1 LPHYLLEKWHDD
13 PSFLALQKPLSGPS
27 ARLVTGMEGSQRSF
41 FIAALYVSS
50 SFASLVL
57 TANMARAEKIYEE
70 VGSFVPAEELY
81 LFPARDFFYAG
92 EVLTTSKEIPQQ
104 RIRVLERLALGK
116 KILVIAPV
124 AALLGKLIPKEQWEA
139 KSIVLRPG
147 ARVEWEAF
155 LKQLIGQG
163 YERCDLV
170 ETEGSFSVR
179 GDIIDIFPYYTQL
192 PVRISFFDE
201 EVESLRYF
209 DPESQ
214 RSREVLPEL
223 AVFPAREVVL
233 TSEAARRGKNTLLKE
248 LGKVAGRLKGKGQ
261 EEAADRLGSRVES
274 QLAKLESDGTYEGIE
289 QYLTYFYP
297 RPAGLLDYFP
307 AGGTLFWDEPA
318 STLDE
323 AESLRRELHEYQS
336 GLLIQGDI
344 LPGQVEICW
353 SPKEIFER
361 ITLHVLAMSAFTS
374 RVPLVR
380 LSGTINIPA
389 RPLPSFMGRLDLL
402 KQEVKGWWSEG
413 HEVFVMC
420 EGEARQK
427 EIGRL
432 LRDHDFPVYFA
443 GPDKEMLLELAKA
456 EMEAA
461 LEQNPEVYLKQNRA
475 KVMDQEKKH
484 LSIVHPPKKVRQ
496 RKMEKRLMIVR
507 GNLENGFLFPS
518 LNLVIL
524 VDKEIIPRRRK
535 QKTWAR
541 SRGKA
546 ALRDFQEL
554 KTGDLVVHEQ
564 HGIGRYMGMQTLD
577 VDGIT
582 RDYLYI
588 KYAGEDRLYLPVEQM
603 DTLQRYTGGEG
614 RAPRVHALGGQ
625 EWSRVKNRVR
635 ASVQELARELLTLYA
650 AREATKGFAFS
661 PDQAWQKDFEG
672 RFIYEETPDQL
683 RAIEEVKGD
692 MQKPMPM
699 DRLLC
704 GDVGYGKTEVAIRA
718 AFKAV
723 LDGKQVAFLVPTT
736 ILAQQHYENF
746 LERFEGFPVKIDLL
760 SRFRG
765 AKEQKEV
772 IKALKAGVVD
782 IVIGT
787 HRLISKDIGF
797 KDLGLLIIDEEHR
810 FGVRHKERLK
820 MLRQDVDVLSMT
832 ATPIPRTMH
841 MALSGARDLSVIDT
855 PPENRYPVQTYIAE
869 YSHNMIKEAI
879 QRELN
884 RGGQVYFIY
893 NRVQTIEKWAEKLRE
908 LIPGARIA
916 MGHGQMPEHQ
926 LEKIMHGFMQGDYDV
941 LICTTIVEAGLD
953 IPNVNTM
960 IVYDAD
966 FFGLAQLYQLRGRV
980 GRSNRLAYCYLTYR
994 KDKVMTEDA
1003 VKRLQAIKEFTQLG
1017 SGFKIALRDME
1028 IRGAGNIL
1036 GPEQHGFMMAVGY
1049 ELYCSLLEQ
1058 AIETMK
1064 GRSEPIVREI
1074 QPRINLH
1081 VNAFLPS
1088 AYVPNQQQKIELY
1101 RRIAV
1106 LENKEELKDMISELR
1121 DRYGRLQPPVE
1132 NLLLVM
1138 RLRQLARE
1146 KNIES
1151 IEQQKEQT
1159 LLRFRG
1165 DKNFDIEKLWGMVN
1179 THRRNISLKMG
1190 KQITL
1195 RLKNLPRE
1203 EKKYLNFIIAVLEEV
1218 I

>member
-1 LPHYLLEKWHDD
+1 MPHYLLKKWHDD
-13 PSFLALQKPLSGPS
+13 PSFLALQETVKGPS
-27 ARLVTGMEGSQRSF
+27 VRMVTGMEGSQRSF
-41 FIAALYVSS
+41 FIAALYASS
-50 SFASLVL
+50 PFSSLVL
-57 TANMARAEKIYEE
+57 TANMSRAEKIYEE
-70 VGSFVPAEELY
+70 VGSFLPEEEIY

-104 RIRVLERLALGK
+104 RIKVLERLALGT

-124 AALLGKLIPKEQWEA
+124 AAVLGRLIP
-139 KSIVLRPG
+139 PG
-147 ARVEWEAF
+147 YWKGSCQRLQPGTRIEWKAF
-155 LKQLIGQG
+155 LAGMIELG
-163 YERCDLV
+163 YERTDLV
-170 ETEGSFSVR
+170 ETVGTFSVR
-179 GDIIDIFPYYTQL
+179 GDIIDIFPYYT
-192 PVRISFFDE
+192 PWPIRISFFDE

-214 RSREVLPEL
+214 RSRELLSSLVL
-223 AVFPAREVVL
+223 FPAREVIL
-233 TSEAARRGKNTLLKE
+233 TPEAANRGKKSLLKE
-248 LGKVAGRLKGKGQ
+248 LDRVAGQLKGKGQ
-261 EEAADRLGSRVES
+261 EDAAGRLRARVENHFTR
-274 QLAKLESDGTYEGIE
+274 LENDGTFEGIE
-289 QYLTYFYP
+289 QYLSYFYSE
-297 RPAGLLDYFP
+297 PAGLPDYFP
-307 AGGTLFWDEPA
+307 IGGMLFWDEPE
-318 STLDE
+318 STRVE
-323 AESLRRELHEYQS
+323 AESLHKELHEYQAS
-336 GLLIQGDI
+336 LLLQGDI
-344 LPGQVEICW
+344 LPGQVSVCW
-353 SPKEIFER
+353 NLKEIFEKVS
-361 ITLHVLAMSAFTS
+361 LHILALSTFS
-374 RVPLVR
+374 QRLPLVR
-380 LSGTINIPA
+380 LSGTINISA

-402 KQEVKGWWSEG
+402 EQEVKGWWEEG
-413 HEVFVMC
+413 YEVFVMC
-420 EGEARQK
+420 EGEERVR

-432 LRDHDFPVYFA
+432 LRDHNFPVYLA
-443 GPDKEMLLELAKA
+443 GTQKEMLLRLAKT

-461 LEQNPEVYLKQNRA
+461 LEENQERDPATGKSRFSVVYPQR
-475 KVMDQEKKH
+475 
-484 LSIVHPPKKVRQ
+484 KVRQ
-496 RKMEKRLMIVR
+496 RKIERRLMIVQ

-518 LNLVIL
+518 LKLVIL
-524 VDKEIIPRRRK
+524 VDKEIIPSRRK

-541 SRGKA
+541 QRSKG

-554 KTGDLVVHEQ
+554 KIGDLVVHEQ

-577 VDGIT
+577 VDGVT

-614 RAPRVHALGGQ
+614 RPPRVHALGGQ
-625 EWSRVKNRVR
+625 EWARVKSRVR
-635 ASVQELARELLTLYA
+635 ASVQELARELLSLYA
-650 AREATKGFAFS
+650 AREAASGFAFS
-661 PDQAWQKDFEG
+661 SDQAWQKDFEG

-683 RAIEEVKGD
+683 RAIEEVKED
-692 MQKPMPM
+692 MQKPTPM

-746 LERFEGFPVKIDLL
+746 IERFEGFPVKVDLL

-765 AKEQKEV
+765 AREQREV

-810 FGVRHKERLK
+810 FGVRHKEKLK

-855 PPENRYPVQTYIAE
+855 PPENRYPVQTYVVE

-893 NRVQTIEKWAEKLRE
+893 NRIQTIERWAEKLQE
-908 LIPGARIA
+908 LIPEARIA
-916 MGHGQMPEHQ
+916 MGHGQMPEHK
-926 LEKIMHGFMQGDYDV
+926 LEKIMHDFMQGKYDI

-960 IVYDAD
+960 VVYDAD

-1064 GRSEPIVREI
+1064 GSSEPIIKEAA
-1074 QPRINLH
+1074 PRIDLQ

-1101 RRIAV
+1101 RRIAI
-1106 LENKEELKDMISELR
+1106 LESKEELKDMIGELR

-1132 NLLLVM
+1132 NLLLVV
-1138 RLRQLARE
+1138 RLKQLARE
-1146 KNIES
+1146 KNIEC
-1151 IEQQKEQT
+1151 IEQQKEMT
-1159 LLRFRG
+1159 LLRFRP
-1165 DKNFDIEKLWGMVN
+1165 DKNFEASRLWELVN
-1179 THRRNISLKMG
+1179 RNRRHVSLHMG

-1195 RLKNLPRE
+1195 RLKALPRE
-1203 EKKYLNFIIAVLEEV
+1203 EKKCLQFIIKVLEEV
-1218 I
+1218 V